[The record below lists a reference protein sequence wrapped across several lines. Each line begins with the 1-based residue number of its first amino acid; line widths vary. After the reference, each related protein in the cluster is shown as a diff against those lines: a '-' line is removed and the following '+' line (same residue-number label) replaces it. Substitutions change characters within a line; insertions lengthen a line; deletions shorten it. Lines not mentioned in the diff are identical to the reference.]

1 MRFIKM
7 TSVLVLMAALFV
19 GQSHG
24 AESESEESAV
34 VRLVEAKY
42 SKVDV
47 LKAAFV
53 QTVKT
58 EAWGEEVQRGEMVLK
73 RPAKML
79 WEFSSTGKKFVTN
92 GSTMWIYVK
101 KENQVIRYKDVSA
114 TGSTA
119 DSLLQS
125 LDKLESLFEVKIV
138 PAPGPGRVLS
148 LLPKNGDIS
157 FKRVRLTLD
166 ADNVIKEVVIV
177 DAVNTVTT
185 LQFSAVELNKV
196 VPDSK
201 FEFQIP
207 DGAKVIDAGG

>member
-1 MRFIKM
+1 V
-7 TSVLVLMAALFV
+7 TSVLVMFTALFA
-19 GQSHG
+19 GQANG
-24 AESESEESAV
+24 AEKDGEQSQI
-34 VRLVEAKY
+34 VRSVEAKY

-47 LKAAFV
+47 IKADFE

-58 EAWGEEVQRGEMVLK
+58 EAWGEEVQSGEMVLK

-125 LDKLESLFEVKIV
+125 LDNLESLFQVQIIPSK
-138 PAPGPGRVLS
+138 GTDRVLN
-148 LLPKNGDIS
+148 LLPKNGDVT
-157 FKRVRLTLD
+157 FKSVRLTLD
-166 ADNVIKEVVIV
+166 MDSVIKEVVIV

-185 LQFSAVELNKV
+185 LKFSDVELNKEV
-196 VPDSK
+196 ADSQ

-207 DGAKVIDAGG
+207 ADAKVIDAGG